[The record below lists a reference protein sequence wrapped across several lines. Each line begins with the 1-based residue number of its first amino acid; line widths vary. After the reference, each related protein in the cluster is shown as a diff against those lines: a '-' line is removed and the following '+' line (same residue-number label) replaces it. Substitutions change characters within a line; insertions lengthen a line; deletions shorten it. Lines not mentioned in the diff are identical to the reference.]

1 VLPPN
6 ALPAGP
12 EQVDRSDPE
21 WDYHRIAEVYLQGAG
36 GFWLAHWEDVPVGH
50 VGGQDIGGAV
60 ELRRMYV
67 RQDFRRR
74 GIGRD
79 LVKALV
85 AHCGAQGVPVIELWT
100 AREGA
105 GRKLYESIGFQMVAN
120 PGEAFANVEAVTGY
134 TPGEDEI
141 RMRLQLD

>member
-1 VLPPN
+1 
-6 ALPAGP
+6 
-12 EQVDRSDPE
+12 
-21 WDYHRIAEVYLQGAG
+21 
-36 GFWLAHWEDVPVGH
+36 